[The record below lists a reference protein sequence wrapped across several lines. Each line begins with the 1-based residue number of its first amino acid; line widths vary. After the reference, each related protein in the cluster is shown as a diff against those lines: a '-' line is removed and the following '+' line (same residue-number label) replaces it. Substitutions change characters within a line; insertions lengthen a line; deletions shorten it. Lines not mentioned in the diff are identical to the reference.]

1 MSFNKFAPIFD
12 IILCYHE
19 KMANH
24 DTSYK
29 QLFSHPEMVRDLITG
44 FVHEP
49 WVKEID
55 FSTLEK
61 MNASYVTEHLSER
74 EDDII
79 WRVKFNDGWLYLYL
93 LIEFQSTV
101 DHYMAVRL
109 GSYVHLLYLDLIK
122 SKVVKKPDKLPP
134 ILPVVLYNG
143 EQRWNAACNIKDLIV
158 EVKGGLSRYCPAMH
172 YYLIDEGSYDE
183 AKLSTLKN
191 LVAAMIR
198 LENGETPAAMEQ
210 TLLQLFGWLEDT
222 RQTDLG
228 RSFIIWIKR
237 VLKSARNQDNVLSN
251 VTEISE
257 AKAMLSQR
265 VEEWTKSWEARGFQQ
280 GIEQGIEKGI
290 AKGIEQERNLLVRLA
305 KCRFKTFNIREF
317 EIRLSKISTPD
328 KLGQVAEWIVICGS
342 FTELCE
348 KMDRP

>member
-1 MSFNKFAPIFD
+1 
-12 IILCYHE
+12 
-19 KMANH
+19 MASH
-24 DTSYK
+24 DTAYK

-55 FSTLEK
+55 FGTLEK
-61 MNASYVTEHLSER
+61 TNASYVTEHLSER

-79 WRVKFNDGWLYLYL
+79 WRVRFNDGWLYLYL

-143 EQRWNAACNIKDLIV
+143 ERRWNVACDIKDLIV

-183 AKLSTLKN
+183 AKLSSLKN

-198 LENGETPAAMEQ
+198 LENGETPAVMEQ
-210 TLLQLFGWLEDT
+210 TLLQLFGWLEEA

-237 VLKSARNQDNVLSN
+237 VLKSAKNRDNFLTN

-265 VEEWTKSWEARGFQQ
+265 VEECIG
-280 GIEQGIEKGI
+280 
-290 AKGIEQERNLLVRLA
+290 
-305 KCRFKTFNIREF
+305 
-317 EIRLSKISTPD
+317 
-328 KLGQVAEWIVICGS
+328 
-342 FTELCE
+342 
-348 KMDRP
+348 